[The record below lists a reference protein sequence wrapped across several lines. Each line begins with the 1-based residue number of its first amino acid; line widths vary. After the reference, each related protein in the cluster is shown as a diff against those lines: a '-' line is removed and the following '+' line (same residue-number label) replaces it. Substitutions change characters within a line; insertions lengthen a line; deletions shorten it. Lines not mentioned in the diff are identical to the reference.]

1 MDSSKLGHE
10 AEFGRRW
17 VKSKR
22 FYSAPVSSDMETWS
36 AELAS
41 LCSQMQA
48 TLLRIGADWSIEL
61 NEGQNRECSVYLE

>member
-1 MDSSKLGHE
+1 
-10 AEFGRRW
+10 
-17 VKSKR
+17 
-22 FYSAPVSSDMETWS
+22 METWS